1 MANRFVSSTG
11 SNTSPYDTWAKA
23 ATNLATAITGSA
35 SGDVFVI
42 DAAAPGADIAADTT
56 WTFLGNASVIASTN
70 SGTSTITPT
79 TMGTTAYIG
88 ASGATSYNVGFAGA
102 FRVYC
107 YGVTFRVSGTTNKS
121 ITMSGTDGAHF
132 EFDNCYFWL
141 GTTNASGRITAG
153 STASVNVNAYT
164 LFKDCTFRFGT
175 TGQALLFHQRVD
187 LLGGLISSAGSTPT
201 TLMVGGSAAQDVTWI
216 GGDLSLI
223 TGTLVAN
230 NTNQAVDYNL
240 IQCKLGAAVVLL
252 ATQTITNKSSA
263 RVYLHDCNS
272 GDTHGIFGYYDAF
285 GSIVSST
292 GTYLTAGAAAQS
304 WQITTTANC
313 SFGTP
318 FVTPWIDLY
327 NTGTSAVTPEL
338 ELLRNNGTATAYTDA
353 QVWGEFAV
361 KTTSGSTQST
371 LYTDKQALVDWA
383 AGTAGTTLAAGVGTG
398 SWTIASSNSPASF
411 IVDSGA
417 AVTPAENGAIRAR
430 VGVGLAS
437 VSNLFLDPQIRT

>member
-35 SGDVFVI
+35 AGDVFVI
-42 DAAAPGADIAADTT
+42 DAAAPGADVAADTT

-79 TMGTTAYIG
+79 TMGTAAWLG
-88 ASGATSYNVGFAGA
+88 ASGGTSYSVSVAGA
-102 FRVYC
+102 FRIYF
-107 YGVTFRVSGTTNKS
+107 YGITLRISGSTSKGLTIGLS
-121 ITMSGTDGAHF
+121 SDSHL
-132 EFDNCYFWL
+132 ELENCYLWL
-141 GTTNASGRITAG
+141 GTTQSTQIIALGATATG
-153 STASVNVNAYT
+153 SQTYSKYT
-164 LFKDCTFRFGT
+164 NCTFRFAA
-175 TGQALLFHQRVD
+175 TGQSMR
-187 LLGGLISSAGSTPT
+187 SAGMVEFENCSIAAAGSVPT
-201 TLMVGGSAAQDVTWI
+201 TLFTTAGNGAVVRVQAS
-216 GGDLSLI
+216 DLSNV
-223 TGTLVAN
+223 TGTLVGSQG
-230 NTNQAVDYNL
+230 TTPVRFEF
-240 IQCKLGAAVVLL
+240 IQCKLGAAVTMM
-252 ATQTITNKSSA
+252 ATQTPANKSSA
-263 RVYLHDCNS
+263 QVFVSDCS
-272 GDTHGIFGYYDAF
+272 DGDNHGLFGYYDAF
-285 GSIVSST
+285 GSVVSNT

-338 ELLRNNGTATAYTDA
+338 ELLRNNGTATTYTDA
-353 QVWGEFAV
+353 EVWGEFAV
-361 KTTSGSTQST
+361 KTTASSTQSS
-371 LYTDKQALVDWA
+371 LYTDRQALVDWA
-383 AGTAGTTLAAGVGTG
+383 AGTAGSTAGRTGVGTG
-398 SWTIASSNSPASF
+398 SWTIGASNSPQSF

-430 VGVGLAS
+430 VAVGLAS